1 MSPLDKK
8 LLRDLGRIKGQ
19 ALAIGA
25 VIAVGVLLLVMM
37 SGLVNSLE
45 ETRRA
50 YYERYRLADVFAP
63 VKRAPQHLQNQLAG
77 INGVRSIETRVS
89 GQALIDLPGID
100 LPLRSQVISIP
111 DSRPPRLN
119 DFYLS
124 AGHRPSRE
132 HPEEVLL
139 LKSFA
144 QAHQLHPGDS
154 LNVTLNGARHRLRIV
169 GLAEAPEFL
178 YTTAPGELMSDDARY
193 AVIWM
198 GLTALSTAY
207 DLDGAFNEALLSLGR
222 NAQLPAV
229 LAAIDQLLEPY
240 GGFGAYGLED
250 QTSNRFISEEIK
262 GLRGT
267 GAAVPPIFLSVA
279 AFLLYIVISRMVQAE
294 RGQIGLLKAFGY
306 TNFETGVH
314 YFKLII
320 AIAVGGAL
328 AGCVLGIVS
337 GRALVDVYLLYF
349 KFPFLIFR
357 LEPAAFVTA
366 FLVSV
371 LAASAGGLLV
381 LRQVFELTPA
391 LAMRPPVPV
400 DYSRSRA
407 IAGKLHQ
414 VLDQPSRMVLRR
426 IARQPAR
433 MLGASVGIAAGMA
446 LSVAMIGIMNGFN
459 RTIDLT
465 FNLVDHSDVTVTFNE
480 ALSKTAVYDLQHL
493 PGVIQVQPVRNV
505 PVMLKSGLKEHLGA
519 LTGLPP
525 NPQLYRALDSS
536 MKNIQLPVS
545 GIILAE
551 SLAHI
556 LGVKPGDRLS
566 VEVREGRRPTLHI
579 PVAGVARTL
588 LGAPAYMDMDAL
600 NRALG
605 EPNRVSGTYLRIDS
619 ARQGEIYKAL
629 KDMRAIA
636 GVSLKGDTRA
646 ALQKQMDSG
655 AGAMRYIMALV
666 AGIITFGII
675 YNAAR
680 IAQAERARDLASLR
694 VMGFTRGETAFVLL
708 GELAIVTLAAIP
720 LGALAGY
727 YLSFAVATGFSTDLY
742 QIPAMFSPGSY
753 GIATVSVLCAS
764 LLSGWLVKRDIDKT
778 DLVAALKI
786 RE

>member
-1 MSPLDKK
+1 
-8 LLRDLGRIKGQ
+8 
-19 ALAIGA
+19 
-25 VIAVGVLLLVMM
+25 
-37 SGLVNSLE
+37 
-45 ETRRA
+45 
-50 YYERYRLADVFAP
+50 
-63 VKRAPQHLQNQLAG
+63 
-77 INGVRSIETRVS
+77 
-89 GQALIDLPGID
+89 
-100 LPLRSQVISIP
+100 
-111 DSRPPRLN
+111 
-119 DFYLS
+119 
-124 AGHRPSRE
+124 
-132 HPEEVLL
+132 
-139 LKSFA
+139 
-144 QAHQLHPGDS
+144 
-154 LNVTLNGARHRLRIV
+154 
-169 GLAEAPEFL
+169 
-178 YTTAPGELMSDDARY
+178 
-193 AVIWM
+193 
-198 GLTALSTAY
+198 
-207 DLDGAFNEALLSLGR
+207 
-222 NAQLPAV
+222 
-229 LAAIDQLLEPY
+229 
-240 GGFGAYGLED
+240 
-250 QTSNRFISEEIK
+250 
-262 GLRGT
+262 
-267 GAAVPPIFLSVA
+267 
-279 AFLLYIVISRMVQAE
+279 
-294 RGQIGLLKAFGY
+294 
-306 TNFETGVH
+306 
-314 YFKLII
+314 
-320 AIAVGGAL
+320 
-328 AGCVLGIVS
+328 GIVS